1 MNTMITKIRDRLL
14 LFFQSREVLL
24 LSTFSLVVNRKF
36 VVTIPHRRRHI
47 PMLAQIFMRVPGT
60 DVDHGNSNRV
70 SRLHY
75 LIDALIG
82 IDSTKEDPF
91 VLLTIR
97 PKWAVPPASPARFGI
112 YGGEAHTPRQRKQST
127 STPHQALSVDRTRGK
142 AKIGKVKM
150 LEFNQA
156 KNWAEIEQTHIRLF
170 EFQPGGSPMI
180 HPLEP
185 YSTYHYRRK

>member
-1 MNTMITKIRDRLL
+1 M
-14 LFFQSREVLL
+14 
-24 LSTFSLVVNRKF
+24 
-36 VVTIPHRRRHI
+36 VTIPHRRRHI

-60 DVDHGNSNRV
+60 DIDTGRV

-91 VLLTIR
+91 MLLTIR
-97 PKWAVPPASPARFGI
+97 PKWAVPPASPASLGI
-112 YGGEAHTPRQRKQST
+112 YGGEALTPPRQRKQST
-127 STPHQALSVDRTRGK
+127 STPHQALSVDRIRGK

-156 KNWAEIEQTHIRLF
+156 KNWADIEQTHIRLF

-180 HPLEP
+180 HPVEP